1 MRTYWLQ
8 NALIK
13 SPTRLYYFL
22 LLFIASLSPCAAHA
36 QSVSVNINLT
46 DKPLS
51 VLNFRQISNS
61 FMNNN
66 K

>member
-51 VLNFRQISNS
+51 AFIQSIELQTDFK
-61 FMNNN
+61 FFL
-66 K
+66 